1 LLSYREEPG
10 EGFVTEKITLTLFMF
25 IGLVTFA
32 FGEGNI
38 SSRFKVEKSLDI
50 AEVPADFPVGFCL
63 LTIDKRQYVAYYD
76 KDRNMTVASRTV
88 GSDKWRYQVLPSKV
102 GWDSHNYITMAVDDD
117 GHLHVSGN
125 MHCVPLI
132 YFRTEKSGDITTLQ
146 KLPMTDKNENRC
158 TYPKFMRDA
167 DNRLIFH
174 YRDGGSGKGNDRA
187 E

>member
-1 LLSYREEPG
+1 
-10 EGFVTEKITLTLFMF
+10 VTEKITLTLFMF

-63 LTIDKRQYVAYYD
+63 LTVGKHQYVAYYD

-102 GWDSHNYITMAVDDD
+102 GWDSHACVGEHALCTADLLSHGEVGGNYDSQETS
-117 GHLHVSGN
+117 H
-125 MHCVPLI
+125 
-132 YFRTEKSGDITTLQ
+132 
-146 KLPMTDKNENRC
+146 
-158 TYPKFMRDA
+158 
-167 DNRLIFH
+167 
-174 YRDGGSGKGNDRA
+174 DRQG
-187 E
+187 